1 MISGSWNRELERLRS
16 VFLAMAIL
24 VLPGLPTL
32 AQDEEIR
39 HHGIFIDS
47 VEVSL
52 VNVDVFVTRG
62 GEPVTNLTAEDF
74 EVLDD
79 GEPVEITHFSRVEGR
94 RPVVGG
100 NPAAEEKS
108 VAASRG
114 LEPRRG
120 STVVILVDQL
130 FVSPLSRKLVFDR
143 LYEMLQRL
151 TRNGSRVMV
160 ASKVREIAVEQP
172 FTTSR
177 ADLRLSLDRLAA
189 VVTPNY
195 ASEIRLAI
203 ENWQIVPDAVES
215 RQSGPGQP
223 PPPLIT
229 SELDARA
236 AFQDARTLSQR
247 LHNDVR
253 YSLVVLHRFLDSL
266 AGMPGR
272 KALIYVADRL
282 PVRPGELLWRAWWEK
297 YGFEH
302 GTKLGASS
310 PEMAMAEFDSSRA
323 LEELIADA
331 NANRV
336 IFYPIGTESGP
347 NLSGAESRSLETQT
361 RAMARTRESR
371 ANDGLRSL
379 SERTGGRAT
388 LGPGGFGSF
397 FDRLLQD
404 LENYYSLAYPS
415 LHDGDGETHRVEVR
429 VRRPDLEVR
438 HLTEYRDKSSDQ
450 RLADRTLAALTFG
463 ATENP
468 LGVRVEVGKA
478 KKQKDGHFVVPVDVH
493 VPVANLVL
501 LPGRTHHRG
510 KLSIQL
516 IARSEKGRVSDPV
529 MIRLPFEVPHGG
541 MAGALSQTVDYRAQ
555 VTLRGGQQTI
565 AVGVHDDL
573 GSRDSTVGV
582 EAAVGGRG

>member
-1 MISGSWNRELERLRS
+1 MGSGNGNTG
-16 VFLAMAIL
+16 VAAGGPIFLALAIFVFPDL
-24 VLPGLPTL
+24 ATL

-52 VNVDVFVTRG
+52 VNVDVFVTRD
-62 GEPVTNLTAEDF
+62 GEPVTDLTAEDF
-74 EVLDD
+74 EILDD
-79 GEPVEITHFSRVEGR
+79 GESVEISHFFRAEGGR
-94 RPVVGG
+94 
-100 NPAAEEKS
+100 S
-108 VAASRG
+108 VDTDGAIEDESPTASRG
-114 LEPRRG
+114 SLPRAR
-120 STVVILVDQL
+120 STVVVLVDQL
-130 FVSPLSRKLVFDR
+130 FVSPLSRKVVFDR
-143 LYEMLQRL
+143 LYEELDRL
-151 TRNGSRVMV
+151 TRDGSRVMV
-160 ASKVREIAVEQP
+160 ASKLREVTVEQP

-189 VVTPNY
+189 VVTPDY

-203 ENWQIVPDAVES
+203 QNWQMVPDAAES

-223 PPPLIT
+223 SSSLVT
-229 SELDARA
+229 SLLDAQT
-236 AFQDARTLSQR
+236 AFQDARNLSQR
-247 LHNDVR
+247 LHDEVR

-302 GTKLGASS
+302 GPRLGASS
-310 PEMAMAEFDSSRA
+310 PEMVMAEYDSSRA
-323 LEELIADA
+323 LEDLIADA

-336 IFYPIGTESGP
+336 MFYPIGTESDP
-347 NLSGAESRSLETQT
+347 DLSGAESRGLEGQT
-361 RAMARTRESR
+361 RAFARTRESG
-371 ANDGLRSL
+371 ANDGLRWL
-379 SERTGGRAT
+379 SERTGGRAAI
-388 LGPGGFGSF
+388 GPGGFGSF

-415 LHDGDGETHRVEVR
+415 PHDGDGETHRLEVR
-429 VRRPDLEVR
+429 LRRPDLEVR
-438 HLTEYRDKSSDQ
+438 HPTEYRDKSADQ
-450 RLADRTLAALTFG
+450 RLADRTLSALTLGF
-463 ATENP
+463 TENP

-478 KKQKDGHFVVPVDVH
+478 KRQKGGHFVVPVDVH
-493 VPVANLVL
+493 IPVANLVL
-501 LPGRTHHRG
+501 LPDRTHHRG

-516 IARSEKGRVSDPV
+516 IARSEEGRVSDPV
-529 MIRLPFEVPHGG
+529 VVRLPFEVPHAA
-541 MAGALSQTVDYRAQ
+541 MERALSQTVDYRAQ

-573 GSRDSTVGV
+573 GSRESTVGV
-582 EAAVGGRG
+582 EIAVGGRG

>member
-1 MISGSWNRELERLRS
+1 
-16 VFLAMAIL
+16 
-24 VLPGLPTL
+24 
-32 AQDEEIR
+32 
-39 HHGIFIDS
+39 
-47 VEVSL
+47 
-52 VNVDVFVTRG
+52 
-62 GEPVTNLTAEDF
+62 
-74 EVLDD
+74 
-79 GEPVEITHFSRVEGR
+79 
-94 RPVVGG
+94 VV
-100 NPAAEEKS
+100 
-108 VAASRG
+108 
-114 LEPRRG
+114 
-120 STVVILVDQL
+120 LVDQL

-143 LYEMLQRL
+143 LYEELDRL
-151 TRNGSRVMV
+151 TGDGSRVMV
-160 ASKVREIAVEQP
+160 ASKVREVAVEQP

-177 ADLRLSLDRLAA
+177 ADLRLSLDRLSA
-189 VVTPNY
+189 VVAPNY

-203 ENWQIVPDAVES
+203 ENWQMVPDAAES

-229 SELDARA
+229 SLLDAQT
-236 AFQDARTLSQR
+236 AFQDARNLSQR
-247 LHNDVR
+247 LHDEVR
-253 YSLVVLHRFLDSL
+253 HSLVVLHRFLDSL

-310 PEMAMAEFDSSRA
+310 PEMAMAEYDSSRA
-323 LEELIADA
+323 LEDLIADA

-336 IFYPIGTESGP
+336 MFYPIGTESGP
-347 NLSGAESRSLETQT
+347 DLSGAESRGLETQT
-361 RAMARTRESR
+361 RAFARTRESG
-371 ANDGLRSL
+371 ANDGLRWL

-388 LGPGGFGSF
+388 TGPGGFGSF

-415 LHDGDGETHRVEVR
+415 PHDGDGETHRLEVR
-429 VRRPDLEVR
+429 VRRPALEVR
-438 HLTEYRDKSSDQ
+438 HLTEYRDKSADQ
-450 RLADRTLAALTFG
+450 RLADRTLSALTLG

-478 KKQKDGHFVVPVDVH
+478 KRQKDGHFVVSIDVH

-501 LPGRTHHRG
+501 LPDRTHHRG
-510 KLSIQL
+510 RLSIQL
-516 IARSEKGRVSDPV
+516 IARSEEGRVSDPV

-541 MAGALSQTVDYRAQ
+541 MARALSQTVDYRAQ

-582 EAAVGGRG
+582 EIAVGGRG